1 MALRPLRKAYRF
13 WLIMKYAYP
22 NTRTHTQTNIALN
35 QTSTKDSPEWLRLSP
50 VAAAPWSIP
59 WPTGHAAGRARSAA
73 DANGW
78 SRRVDGTSNTSTIGK
93 AGRFL
98 HSWRVGKVGN
108 WKWYLPQFLGG
119 YRSFRRLQCSM
130 SGGNKSILPV
140 WVRIR
145 YPKLLSLLQDR
156 PNLAVVYLHLS
167 KPLWVPKLDQKI
179 GII

>member
-13 WLIMKYAYP
+13 WLTMKYAYP
-22 NTRTHTQTNIALN
+22 NTRTHTHTDQPTTQPNFN
-35 QTSTKDSPEWLRLSP
+35 HGFPRM
-50 VAAAPWSIP
+50 VATVA
-59 WPTGHAAGRARSAA
+59 
-73 DANGW
+73 
-78 SRRVDGTSNTSTIGK
+78 SRRRTLEYPMAHWPCSGSRAVSSRCKWVVSASRWDLKHIDHWKSWTISALLG
-93 AGRFL
+93 
-98 HSWRVGKVGN
+98 SWKG
-108 WKWYLPQFLGG
+108 WKWYMPQFFGG

-167 KPLWVPKLDQKI
+167 KPLWVPPLE
-179 GII
+179 